1 VKVLGSACP
10 ATGVIVAGG
19 LATRM
24 GEATARVPKAMLP
37 IGGRPVLAHQLEQF
51 RRAGIERVVVLAGH
65 LAEAI
70 THAGAWLSSEQLRVE
85 ILTEAQA
92 LGSGGCLRLLERV
105 DGPLIVVFGDILFDV
120 DLRALL
126 ACHREAEAWATIAV
140 HPNEHPHDSDL
151 VEIDESGRV
160 LALHRKPHPPD
171 ARLRNLVVAA
181 LFVVEPEFVAEIP
194 PLSEQPKLDFVHDLL
209 ERALARGRKVQAW
222 RTSDYLKDI
231 GTPRR
236 YAEAREDLARGIPAS
251 RRRPRPTVF
260 LDRDGTINR
269 HVGHVRRAEQLE
281 LLPGAAE
288 AIARLNRA
296 NVQVVVV
303 TNQPVV
309 ARGEC
314 DEAGLADIHAELET
328 QLGRAGAFVDRILHC
343 PHHPDAG
350 FIGERAAL
358 KIACTCRKPQIGL
371 INRAEAELRIDRSA
385 SMLIGDTERD
395 LDTAVNAGLLA
406 ILVGPGARALAE
418 RRGVRWYVDLARAC
432 AVEFAEHESRC
443 VEVFAC

>member
-1 VKVLGSACP
+1 VMASGSART

-24 GEATARVPKAMLP
+24 GEMTARVAKAMLP
-37 IGGRPVLAHQLEQF
+37 ISGRSVLDHQLEQF
-51 RRAGIERVVVLAGH
+51 RRAGIGRVVVLAGH
-65 LAEAI
+65 LSEAI
-70 THAGAWLSSEQLRVE
+70 THEAAQLSSEQLRVE
-85 ILTEAQA
+85 VMTEPQP
-92 LGSGGCLRLLERV
+92 LGSGGCLRLLEHV

-126 ACHREAEAWATIAV
+126 ACHRDADAWVTTAV

-160 LALHRKPHPPD
+160 LALHRKPHAHD
-171 ARLRNLVVAA
+171 ARLRNLVIAA
-181 LFVVEPEFVAEIP
+181 LFVVEPGFVAEIP
-194 PLSEQPKLDFVHDLL
+194 PLSEQPKLDFVQDLL
-209 ERALARGRKVQAW
+209 VRALARDRKVQAW
-222 RTSDYLKDI
+222 RTSEYLKDI
-231 GTPRR
+231 GTPKR
-236 YAEAREDLARGIPAS
+236 YAEAREDLARGVPTS

-269 HVGHVRRAEQLE
+269 HVGHLRRPEQLE

-288 AIARLNRA
+288 AIARLNCA

-314 DEAGLADIHAELET
+314 DEAGLAEIHAELET
-328 QLGRAGAFVDRILHC
+328 QLGRAGAFVDLILYC
-343 PHHPDAG
+343 PHHPDSG
-350 FIGERAAL
+350 FVGERAAL

-371 INRAEAELRIDRSA
+371 ITRAERELLIDREA

-395 LDTAVNAGLLA
+395 LDTAVNAGMPA
-406 ILVGPGARALAE
+406 ILVGLQARELAE
-418 RRGVRWYVDLARAC
+418 RRAVRWYVDLAHAC
-432 AVEFAEHESRC
+432 AAEFGEALPSS
-443 VEVFAC
+443 EVLAC